1 MITERPVQG
10 RSPGLRRAAPRTA
23 EASASGRDTAAV
35 IRAYVSLT
43 KPRIVE
49 LLLVTTV
56 PAMMVAAGGWPDLG
70 LVLVVLV
77 GGSLAA
83 GAASALNCY
92 IDRDIDELMR
102 RTKRRPLPAHSVT
115 PRAVLIFGLT
125 LAAGAASAL
134 YCYIDRDSDQLM
146 RRTNRRPLPAHSV
159 TPRAVLIFGFTLA
172 AISLVLMGAFTNW
185 LATALTAAAIFYYD
199 VVYTLWLK
207 RRTSQNTF
215 WGGVCG
221 AAPVIIGW
229 AAVTGSVSAMGWALF
244 AIVFFWQ
251 MPHFYALAIKYKD
264 DYARAGIPMLPVVR
278 SAGRVNREILLF
290 TVLTVAASLVA
301 WPLGLGPIYGV
312 TASVVGALFLLEA
325 IRLVGRS
332 RRGEALK
339 PMRLFHWSTT
349 YLTIL
354 FIAVAIDALV

>member
-1 MITERPVQG
+1 MITERPVHG
-10 RSPGLRRAAPRTA
+10 RPPGLPERGATRATRA
-23 EASASGRDTAAV
+23 EARRTRVDV
-35 IRAYVSLT
+35 LRAYVALT

-56 PAMMVAAGGWPDLG
+56 PAMMLAAGGWPDLG
-70 LVLVVLV
+70 LVSVVLV
-77 GGSLAA
+77 GGALAA
-83 GAASALNCY
+83 GGASTLNCY
-92 IDRDIDELMR
+92 IDRDIDQLMR

-115 PRAVLIFGLT
+115 PRAVLIFGLS
-125 LAAGAASAL
+125 L
-134 YCYIDRDSDQLM
+134 
-146 RRTNRRPLPAHSV
+146 SV
-159 TPRAVLIFGFTLA
+159 
-172 AISLVLMGAFTNW
+172 ISLVLMAAFTNW
-185 LATALTAAAIFYYD
+185 LATGLTAAAIFYYD

-207 RRTSQNTF
+207 RRTPQNTF

-229 AAVTGSVSAMGWALF
+229 AAVTGSVAPLGWALF

-278 SAGRVNREILLF
+278 SAARVNTEILLF
-290 TVLTVAASLVA
+290 TVLTVATSLAA

-312 TASVVGALFLLEA
+312 AASVTGALFLLEA
-325 IRLVGRS
+325 VQLVRRS
-332 RRGEALK
+332 RRGDALK

-354 FIAVAIDALV
+354 FLAVAIDALV